1 MSRLISVLLAE
12 DDEQMRMALTSFIGT
27 EPGFMLV
34 GAVTDAQEA
43 IDLSRALQPDVVVVD
58 VNMPEGGG
66 PRATREIRRR
76 VPGTRVLAL
85 SAANDRATV
94 LGMLEAGASGYIVK
108 GGPVQE
114 ISDAIRRAASGRSS
128 LSPDV
133 AGEVVDELAGELQLR
148 RRRERRMSSRLARVR
163 ALIDDPG
170 RMGIALQPVCG
181 LEHGDA
187 VGYEALARFSGRPP
201 RPPDHWFRA
210 AGTVGAADELELVAL
225 QRALL
230 RLDELPPDAF
240 LSLNGSP
247 STFAR
252 PEAQRLLTAVATDRL
267 VLEIT
272 EHAPVE
278 DYDALAA
285 DLRSLR
291 RRGARVAVD
300 DAGAGF
306 ASLRHILRLS
316 PDVIK
321 LDRSLVSGIS
331 RDKAQQ
337 ALAGGL
343 ISFAEKMG
351 ALIVAEGIEFAE
363 ELGTLRE
370 LGVHYGQGYL
380 LARPSTA
387 SLRDTAGR
395 GVAGWRTGDGS
406 PPRGS

>member
-1 MSRLISVLLAE
+1 MTRTISVLLAE
-12 DDEQMRMALTSFIGT
+12 DDEQMRMALTSFLGT
-27 EPGFMLV
+27 EPGFLLV
-34 GAVTDAQEA
+34 GAVADAQEA
-43 IDLSRALQPDVVVVD
+43 IDLSRSLRPDVVLVD
-58 VNMPEGGG
+58 VNMPQGGG
-66 PRATREIRRR
+66 ARATREIRRR
-76 VPGTRVLAL
+76 VPGSHVLAL

-94 LGMLEAGASGYIVK
+94 LEMLEAGAAGYLVK

-128 LSPDV
+128 LSADI

-148 RRRERRMSSRLARVR
+148 RRRERRLSSRLARVR
-163 ALIDDPG
+163 ALIDDPS

-181 LEHGDA
+181 LADGA
-187 VGYEALARFSGRPP
+187 PVGYEALARFHGRPP

-210 AGTVGAADELELVAL
+210 AGTVGVAEELELVAL
-225 QRALL
+225 QRALR
-230 RLDELPPDAF
+230 RLAELPDGAF

-247 STFAR
+247 STFAH
-252 PEAQRLLTAVATDRL
+252 PEARRLLTAAATDRL

-285 DLRSLR
+285 DLRPLR
-291 RRGARVAVD
+291 DRGARVAID

-331 RDKAQQ
+331 RDRAQQ

-351 ALIVAEGIEFAE
+351 ALIVAEGIELAD
-363 ELGTLRE
+363 ELRTLRE
-370 LGVHYGQGYL
+370 LGVHYGQGFL
-380 LARPSTA
+380 LARPS
-387 SLRDTAGR
+387 SSPLRAAAG
-395 GVAGWRTGDGS
+395 
-406 PPRGS
+406 

>member
-1 MSRLISVLLAE
+1 MISVLIAE
-12 DDEQMRMALTSFIGT
+12 DDEQMRLALTSFIGT
-27 EPGFMLV
+27 EPGFLLV
-34 GAVTDAQEA
+34 GAVADAQEA
-43 IDLSRALQPDVVVVD
+43 IELARALQPDVVLLD
-58 VNMPEGGG
+58 VHMPGGG
-66 PRATREIRRR
+66 GTRATREIRRR
-76 VPGTRVLAL
+76 VPESRVLAL

-94 LGMLEAGASGYIVK
+94 LDMLEAGAAGYLVK

-128 LSPDV
+128 LSADV

-148 RRRERRMSSRLARVR
+148 RRRERRLSSRLARVR

-181 LEHGDA
+181 LEHA
-187 VGYEALARFSGRPP
+187 NPVGYEALARFSGRPP
-201 RPPDHWFRA
+201 RSPDHWFRA
-210 AGTVGAADELELVAL
+210 AGTVGAAEELELVAL
-225 QRALL
+225 RRALG
-230 RLDELPPDAF
+230 RLDELPEGAF
-240 LSLNGSP
+240 LSVNGSP
-247 STFAR
+247 STFAL
-252 PEAQRLLTAVATDRL
+252 PEAQRMLTTVATDRL

-272 EHAPVE
+272 EHAPVT
-278 DYDALAA
+278 DYDALAEGLRP
-285 DLRSLR
+285 LRS
-291 RRGARVAVD
+291 RGARVAVD

-306 ASLRHILRLS
+306 ASLRHILRLA

-351 ALIVAEGIEFAE
+351 ALIVAEGIELAE

-380 LARPSTA
+380 LARPSTE
-387 SLRDTAGR
+387 
-395 GVAGWRTGDGS
+395 
-406 PPRGS
+406 PRGGPP

>member
-1 MSRLISVLLAE
+1 MTHTISVLLAE
-12 DDEQMRMALTSFIGT
+12 DDEQMRMALTSFIAT
-27 EPGFMLV
+27 EPGFLLV
-34 GAVTDAQEA
+34 GAVADAQEA
-43 IDLSRALQPDVVVVD
+43 IDLSRSLQPDVVLVD
-58 VNMPEGGG
+58 VNMPGGG
-66 PRATREIRRR
+66 GARATREIRRR
-76 VPGTRVLAL
+76 VPTSRVLAL

-94 LGMLEAGASGYIVK
+94 LEMLEAGAAGYLVK

-114 ISDAIRRAASGRSS
+114 ISDAIRRAATGRAS
-128 LSPDV
+128 LSADV

-148 RRRERRMSSRLARVR
+148 RRRERRMTSRLARVR
-163 ALIDDPG
+163 GLIDDPAG
-170 RMGIALQPVCG
+170 MAIALQPVCE
-181 LEHGDA
+181 LERGA
-187 VGYEALARFSGRPP
+187 PVGYEALARFDGRPP

-210 AGTVGAADELELVAL
+210 AGTVGVAEELELVAL
-225 QRALL
+225 ERALR
-230 RLDELPPDAF
+230 RLDELPDGAF

-247 STFAR
+247 STFACPAAR
-252 PEAQRLLTAVATDRL
+252 RLLAEAATDRL

-272 EHAPVE
+272 EHAPVA

-285 DLRSLR
+285 DLRPLR
-291 RRGARVAVD
+291 DRGARVAID

-331 RDKAQQ
+331 RDRAQQ

-351 ALIVAEGIEFAE
+351 ALIVAEGIELAE

-370 LGVHYGQGYL
+370 LGVRYGQGFL
-380 LARPSTA
+380 LARPTSSPLRAAA
-387 SLRDTAGR
+387 S
-395 GVAGWRTGDGS
+395 
-406 PPRGS
+406 